1 MINFIIIAI
10 KSGLIPVFYHHDA
23 DSSKT
28 VINACYN
35 GGIRVFEYVNRGDA
49 AVVNFPVLK
58 DHVRKYCP
66 GMILGVGS
74 VLNRQQAEKFI
85 QLGADFIVSPI
96 LSKEIALACIDHNI
110 YWIPGCA
117 TPTEIAKAKALG
129 ADIIKVFPGNVLGP
143 GFIKSVLGPMP
154 GLKLMPTGGVE
165 PTRENLKAWFD
176 AGAVCVGM
184 GSNLFTSELINN
196 PLKLTD
202 KIKQAYDIV
211 NEIKQQ
217 YGKHKDR

>member
-1 MINFIIIAI
+1 MKNTTAQAINN
-10 KSGLIPVFYHHDA
+10 SGLIPVFYHQDA

-28 VINACYN
+28 VINACYK
-35 GGIRVFEYVNRGDA
+35 GGLKVVEYVNRGDA
-49 AVVNFPVLK
+49 AMINFPVLK
-58 DHVRKYCP
+58 DHVQKYCP

-74 VLNRQQAEKFI
+74 VLNPQQAEKFI

-96 LSKEIALACIDHNI
+96 LSKEIALACIDHDT

-165 PTRENLKAWFD
+165 PTKENLKAWFD
-176 AGAVCVGM
+176 AGVVCVGM
-184 GSNLFTSELINN
+184 GSKLIDKEMIARPEL
-196 PLKLTD
+196 LVK
-202 KIKQAYDIV
+202 KIKETI
-211 NEIKQQ
+211 EII
-217 YGKHKDR
+217 RSITN